1 VLLTISNTVQNAII
15 GNDNSVLG
23 GVTGAATLLLVNY
36 LVVRWTFRHPRV
48 ERLVEGVPTVLI
60 EGGVVQQDELERELV
75 STTELA
81 AAARRHGY
89 LSLDDVE
96 RATLEPGGS
105 LTFEP
110 RAATTRVRRHDEIM
124 SKLDSVQRGIE
135 DLRREMAANPNH

>member
-1 VLLTISNTVQNAII
+1 MLPGIPIAEKILRPI
-15 GNDNSVLG
+15 
-23 GVTGAATLLLVNY
+23 LVY
-36 LVVRWTFRHPRV
+36 VFLIVGL
-48 ERLVEGVPTVLI
+48 RLAGK
-60 EGGVVQQDELERELV
+60 RELV

-124 SKLDSVQRGIE
+124 SGLDSLHRSME
-135 DLRREMAANPNH
+135 KLRQEMAANPNH